1 MAGYSSAG
9 AHNSGS
15 AARDEAASGR
25 KRQEPLQ
32 HQAPRLAGL
41 ATAVPAHLLRQTEVA
56 AGAARLFA
64 GAFADWRR
72 LEPVYGNAAIETRH
86 SSVPLGW
93 YLEPH
98 GFAERNARYLESAVM
113 LLEQA
118 ARRAL
123 DDAGLGAE
131 AVDAVVTVSSSGI
144 ATPALDARLMQRL
157 GFRSDIQRL
166 PIFGLGCA
174 GGVIGLSRAAQI
186 ARAEPGAIVLFLVV
200 ELCGLTFRYADRS
213 KENVIATALFGDGAA
228 AAVIAA
234 GGDGPVLGPAGEHT
248 WPDSLDV
255 MGWDVRDDGLAVV
268 FSRDIP
274 AWVRRHFR
282 SATDAFLAKHG
293 VALADID
300 GFLCH
305 PGGAKVIAALEE
317 VLELQSGGLADARAV
332 LRDHGNMS
340 AATVLFVLERALAR
354 GVRGRQLLS
363 ALGPGFSAAFLLLEI
378 D

>member
-1 MAGYSSAG
+1 MQ
-9 AHNSGS
+9 
-15 AARDEAASGR
+15 D
-25 KRQEPLQ
+25 
-32 HQAPRLAGL
+32 QAPRLAGL

-72 LEPVYGNAAIETRH
+72 LAPVYGNAAIETRH

-98 GFAERNARYLESAVM
+98 GFAERNARYLGAAVD

-118 ARRAL
+118 AQQAL
-123 DDAGLGAE
+123 DRAGLGTE
-131 AVDAVVTVSSSGI
+131 AVDAIVTVSSSGI

-157 GFRSDIQRL
+157 GFRTDVQRL

-174 GGVIGLSRAAQI
+174 GGVIGLARAGQI
-186 ARAEPGAIVLFLVV
+186 ARAEPGAVVLFLVV
-200 ELCGLTFRYADRS
+200 ELCGLTFRHADRS

-234 GGDGPVLGPAGEHT
+234 GGDGPIFGPAGEHT

-282 SATDAFLAKHG
+282 SATGTFLARHG
-293 VALADID
+293 LTLADID

-305 PGGAKVIAALEE
+305 PGGAKVIAALED
-317 VLELQSGGLADARAV
+317 VLGLQAGGLVDARAV

-340 AATVLFVLERALAR
+340 AATILFVLERALAR
-354 GVRGRQLLS
+354 GIRGRQLLS
-363 ALGPGFSAAFLLLEI
+363 ALGPGFSAAFLLLEA